1 MTTDDTTAAGNGG
14 DLGSVTDV
22 VERMAEAANGEKT
35 ELREI
40 TSAMGEASFVPVLM
54 APALAVVTPLSGIP
68 LFSSACGL
76 LIALVSLQMLM
87 NRDHIWLPDFIM
99 RRKVPSDRLRKAADW
114 LKKPAAWLDRH
125 SKARLGFLVRRPF
138 DWVTEA
144 ACLVC
149 GAAMPF
155 LELVPFS
162 SSTLGAAVV
171 LFSLAL
177 LVRDGLYSVLAV
189 VFMALLGGGAYL
201 IVT

>member
-1 MTTDDTTAAGNGG
+1 MSSDDTMAAGR
-14 DLGSVTDV
+14 DDPLGSVTEV
-22 VERMAEAANGEKT
+22 VDRMAEAASGDKT
-35 ELREI
+35 QLREI
-40 TSAMGEASFVPVLM
+40 TKAMGEASFVPVLM

-68 LFSSACGL
+68 LFSSACGI

-99 RRKVPSDRLRKAADW
+99 RREVPSDRLRKAAEW

-125 SKARLGFLVRRPF
+125 SKERLGVLVRRPF

-144 ACLVC
+144 ACLLC

-189 VFMALLGGGAYL
+189 IFMAFLGGGAYL
-201 IVT
+201 IFS